1 MKGLVKGILAIG
13 TAIAV
18 GCVIYKKVKENKE
31 EAESKEEVIIEEKTQ
46 ELTEEKQE
54 LYNKIVAQVRKEMKP
69 IARAN
74 YIRRF
79 MIAFSIGMF
88 YIFMNYNI
96 SVKYKDAMIF
106 ESTNKEVDVA

>member
-18 GCVIYKKVKENKE
+18 GCVIYKKVKEDKQN
-31 EAESKEEVIIEEKTQ
+31 KEEVIIKEETQ
-46 ELTEEKQE
+46 ELTDEQQE
-54 LYNKIVAQVRKEMKP
+54 IYNEVRAQVIKEMKP
-69 IARAN
+69 IARVN
-74 YIRRF
+74 YIKRF

-96 SVKYKDAMIF
+96 SVKYKDEMIF
-106 ESTNKEVDVA
+106 ESNHKKGDVA

>member
-18 GCVIYKKVKENKE
+18 GCVIYKKVKKNKE
-31 EAESKEEVIIEEKTQ
+31 EVESKEEVIIEENQ
-46 ELTEEKQE
+46 ELSEEKQE

-79 MIAFSIGMF
+79 MIGFSISMF
-88 YIFMNYNI
+88 YIFMHYNI

-106 ESTNKEVDVA
+106 ESTDKEVDVA